1 MSERSP
7 EQESAHLYADTG
19 WPVFPCRPGGKEP
32 AIPSAHPQGDPSRT
46 SCTGQCGRDGHGF
59 HDATDRH
66 GQIQA
71 WWKAY
76 PGANVAIRTGHPG
89 PDVLDVDNHGQDA
102 NGFAGY
108 NQLKREG
115 LTGTPR
121 AIIQTPHDGLHSYY
135 KGTEQ
140 PNGRLRAA
148 HIDFRGQ
155 GGYVVAP
162 PSKVDGKPY
171 VVVQH
176 QASQDTFNWQAA
188 RQLLAPEQQ
197 RQPARPLEFKDE
209 RGIDGLVRWVESQG
223 KGNRNDGLYW
233 ALNRAIEGGHLDKL
247 DALRDAAIRAGHP
260 AREADATLRSA
271 MKRADSRFPDREAG

>member
-1 MSERSP
+1 
-7 EQESAHLYADTG
+7 
-19 WPVFPCRPGGKEP
+19 
-32 AIPSAHPQGDPSRT
+32 
-46 SCTGQCGRDGHGF
+46 
-59 HDATDRH
+59 
-66 GQIQA
+66 
-71 WWKAY
+71 
-76 PGANVAIRTGHPG
+76 
-89 PDVLDVDNHGQDA
+89 VLDVDNHGQDA

-271 MKRADSRFPDREAG
+271 MKRADSRLPDREAG